1 MNKENKKRL
10 NELHINS
17 KPRTEFSM
25 PLNMMPPY
33 KNSDNSSN
41 GLTKCIVDFLNWNG
55 HFAERTNTMGR
66 VLDNRKTVIDV
77 VGRARTI
84 GSTKYIPTT
93 GVKGSSDI
101 KATIN
106 GRMVAI
112 EVKYKK
118 DKQSDAQKEYQ
129 ELIEKAKGVYYIAK
143 DFDSFVEWYDNYIN
157 SELF

>member
-1 MNKENKKRL
+1 MKRENKKRL
-10 NELHINS
+10 NELHIKS
-17 KPRTEFSM
+17 RPRTEFSM
-25 PLNMMPPY
+25 PLDMMPPY

-41 GLTKCIVDFLNWNG
+41 GLTKCIVDFLNWEG

-93 GVKGSSDI
+93 GKKGSSDI

-112 EVKYKK
+112 EVKYQK

-129 ELIEKAKGVYYIAK
+129 QLIENAKGVYYIAK
-143 DFDSFVEWYDNYIN
+143 DFDSFVEWYDIYIN

>member
-41 GLTKCIVDFLNWNG
+41 GLTKCIIDFLNWNG